1 MFPEYT
7 RHLSEANGGLRF
19 FAIEVMI
26 GPTWVELV
34 VALQI
39 DARGGWSADLL

>member
-1 MFPEYT
+1 
-7 RHLSEANGGLRF
+7 
-19 FAIEVMI
+19 MI